1 MPDDWAG
8 PIDGNRA
15 HPGALASVRRELT
28 AAVVSHADRLR
39 EGGGIMAGGLLTDL
53 YELNMAASYLRRGMT
68 GLATFSLFV
77 RQLPADRGFLVAAGL
92 SWSLTRAGR

>member
-1 MPDDWAG
+1 
-8 PIDGNRA
+8 
-15 HPGALASVRRELT
+15 
-28 AAVVSHADRLR
+28 
-39 EGGGIMAGGLLTDL
+39 MAGGLLTDL

-92 SWSLTRAGR
+92 GAQELRPGGVCSSRRGVDPCFLQDFPHGRCRYFRSQAG